1 MTIIARGCLPVRKPP
16 RRRDRKNLRP
26 RNLERPNPMLKPAN
40 ARPEYVDANGDCTLL
55 RETEKAI
62 KRAATN
68 PGARTNPFF

>member
-1 MTIIARGCLPVRKPP
+1 
-16 RRRDRKNLRP
+16 
-26 RNLERPNPMLKPAN
+26 MLKPAN

-68 PGARTNPFF
+68 PGARTTHSLTTAMALPYQRNDITGMVSVSGKVD